1 MNKEKMIEKYFKDCI
16 LRKRLNGKTIKA
28 YRIDLDQFFKYVGD
42 SFVDLDKVN
51 EYIYYINTKYEKPRT
66 VKRKIASIKAFYS
79 YLEYEGI
86 IEISPFRKIKS
97 KVKEPFILPKTIS
110 SDVIQQIISYQYELI
125 SNAKTEYQLK
135 NYVRNTAIIELLL
148 ATGARIS
155 ELCNI
160 EQVNINL
167 NTGTLKINGKG
178 SKERNLYININPVI
192 TILKRYMELYR
203 EELEKNQFLFVN
215 KMGQRLSEQSVRYF
229 LKMIEKK
236 LELSTKLTPHK
247 FRHTFATMLLEDDVD
262 IRFIQKILGHS
273 SISVTQIYT
282 YVTSAKQKEIM
293 LEHNPRKH
301 FLSWLID
308 KGIKTKISIMYT

>member
-1 MNKEKMIEKYFKDCI
+1 MNKKKMIEKYFKDCI

-86 IEISPFRKIKS
+86 IEVSPFRKIKS

-301 FLSWLID
+301 FLS
-308 KGIKTKISIMYT
+308 

>member
-86 IEISPFRKIKS
+86 IEVSPFRKIKS

-203 EELEKNQFLFVN
+203 EELEKNQFLFFN

-301 FLSWLID
+301 FLS
-308 KGIKTKISIMYT
+308 